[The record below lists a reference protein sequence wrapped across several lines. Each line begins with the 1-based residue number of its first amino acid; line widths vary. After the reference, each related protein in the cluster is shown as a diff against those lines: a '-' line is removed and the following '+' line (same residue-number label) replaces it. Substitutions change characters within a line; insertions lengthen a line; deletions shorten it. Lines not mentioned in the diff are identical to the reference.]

1 MDKNF
6 IKKFI
11 SPNTMCSQ
19 GQIIELHKLLEE
31 IFKNKI
37 DGDIVE
43 CGTWRGGL
51 ACLMLQSIIDNT
63 EHAKKLYVYDT
74 FEGMTIPEEID
85 VSCEGENATDTF
97 ARWAMKNNETSKWC
111 RAGIKVVEFNLN
123 RITENYKN
131 YTDLIKGKVE
141 DTLVNKKNLPEKIC
155 LMRLDTDWYQS
166 TKIEL
171 ETFYPMLSIGGIII
185 VDDYNYW
192 QGQQKAVDEFFNNLE
207 SDSFKKTIGSNHGLI
222 IKKLR

>member
-11 SPNTMCSQ
+11 SPNTMCSKE
-19 GQIIELHKLLEE
+19 QINELTILLGDV
-31 IFKNKI
+31 FKNQI

-63 EHAKKLYVYDT
+63 QAVKKLYVYDT
-74 FEGMTIPEEID
+74 FDGMTMPEEID
-85 VSCEGENATDTF
+85 VSTNGENAIDTF
-97 ARWAMKNNETSKWC
+97 TKSSNNGETSKWC
-111 RAGIKVVEFNLN
+111 RAGIEVVEFNLN
-123 RITENYKN
+123 RITKN
-131 YTDLIKGKVE
+131 HKLYTKLIKGKVE
-141 DTLVNKKNLPEKIC
+141 DTLVIQENLPEKIC

-171 ETFYPMLSIGGIII
+171 ETFYPKLSVGGIII
-185 VDDYNYW
+185 VDDYNHW

-207 SDSFKKTIGSNHGLI
+207 KESFEKNIGSNRGLI
-222 IKKLR
+222 IRKLK